1 MIVATVSWG
10 KKIIIQSF
18 HEGKR
23 VIQSQSLSVNS
34 EQQQSILS
42 QIRTGCK
49 FSSRNILEWVG
60 GCVKK
65 LVVCKMPVFQFLI
78 KTVSDN
84 KSESQTC
91 ET

>member
-34 EQQQSILS
+34 EQQQTILS
-42 QIRTGCK
+42 QIRTGRK